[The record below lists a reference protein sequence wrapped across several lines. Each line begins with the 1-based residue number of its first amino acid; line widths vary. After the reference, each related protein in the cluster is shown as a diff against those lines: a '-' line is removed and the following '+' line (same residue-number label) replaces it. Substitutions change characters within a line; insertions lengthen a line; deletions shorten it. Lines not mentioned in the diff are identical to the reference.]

1 MAMGIPLICNA
12 GVGDTDLVVKK
23 YNAGI
28 VLNEMNEA
36 HYKNAI
42 NSESNLD
49 IELIK
54 KGAKEYFSLTEGTQR
69 YLSIYQEI
77 YE

>member
-1 MAMGIPLICNA
+1 MNKQVNILN
-12 GVGDTDLVVKK
+12 KK
-23 YNAGI
+23 AKFEYQLLDQYNAGI